1 MFVVTGHVLADP
13 RVMPRAEELVLV
25 ERHVLVRAAG
35 AGQGHALVEVALAVH
50 HVDHLVAV
58 DVELALGVVHQL
70 PVVAQRARAR
80 GEEKILFLHFQIFAR
95 LVQTTFPKCNS

>member
-35 AGQGHALVEVALAVH
+35 AGQGHALVEVALAVY

-58 DVELALGVVHQL
+58 DVELTLGVVHQF

-80 GEEKILFLHFQIFAR
+80 GSLKHRYAGD
-95 LVQTTFPKCNS
+95 

>member
-35 AGQGHALVEVALAVH
+35 AGQGHALVEVTLAVH

-58 DVELALGVVHQL
+58 DVELTLGVVHQF

-80 GEEKILFLHFQIFAR
+80 GSLKHRYAGD
-95 LVQTTFPKCNS
+95 